1 MTRDLI
7 RRGSREFT
15 AVLHFT
21 KTVRRLYHCSLCVK
35 NFCCP
40 HWEKFS
46 EQVTQGVILLLG
58 AITRHPWRC
67 DAMLHFSIVILNTVA
82 MTQDLLQILYI
93 FPFEFYTVAILHHSG
108 GGYPCH
114 LPAGYRILNP
124 VPLCIFHYLL

>member
-7 RRGSREFT
+7 RCGSREFT

-21 KTVRRLYHCSLCVK
+21 KTVRRLYHYSLCVK

-46 EQVTQGVILLLG
+46 EKVTQGVILLLG

-67 DAMLHFSIVILNTVA
+67 NAMLHLLIVITYYKF
-82 MTQDLLQILYI
+82 YI
-93 FPFEFYTVAILHHSG
+93 SFHLIFALWQFYTLVAEAIHATCQQG
-108 GGYPCH
+108 IE
-114 LPAGYRILNP
+114 A
-124 VPLCIFHYLL
+124 